1 MNCAIFKVSAFCRFL
16 SVWYTFRRVRSR
28 GWFSKAR
35 SIACGLS
42 IFGVLA
48 ACTNQSASRPGDL
61 AGLPHREDGI
71 KNIEIHRDRAFLV
84 GYTTL
89 MYVTVNGEDIGTVG
103 AGASVKFGLAEGR
116 YNIGVRCSKSDGI
129 FVGWQHNEIPA
140 EIGTEAVDIYVS
152 YIGCNLRI

>member
-1 MNCAIFKVSAFCRFL
+1 MEQRWL
-16 SVWYTFRRVRSR
+16 
-28 GWFSKAR
+28 SKAK

-48 ACTNQSASRPGDL
+48 ACTHQSDSKPGDL
-61 AGLPHREDGI
+61 VGLPQREDGI
-71 KNIEIHRDRAFLV
+71 ENIEIHRDRAFFV

-89 MYVTVNGEDIGTVG
+89 MYVTVDGQDIGTVG
-103 AGASVKFGLAEGR
+103 AGASVKFGLAEGS

-129 FVGWQHNEIPA
+129 LLRWQHNETSV
-140 EIGTEAVDIYVS
+140 EIGAEAVDIYVS